1 MAIAGIKDFNT
12 EFRVICEDGII
23 RNIRAMGSVS
33 RNEKGVAE
41 RMVGTNWDI
50 TESKTI
56 VSELR
61 KSEASIRAFM
71 DAVPEPALLVDTEC
85 VGIVVNQALARSL
98 KKSVSEI
105 VGKKLFDYL
114 PTEVANHRRNLV
126 NQVVRTGVFTSFED
140 SNRDR
145 HYFNYLSPVKDTDG
159 TVTRIAIFA
168 LDITERKNAEEK
180 LQTSLKEKVALLNEV
195 HHRVKNNL
203 QVITSLLRLEAGR
216 SSQGETKTKTK
227 TVLSDM
233 QGRIRSMA
241 LLHESL
247 YRSGTFAAV
256 DLSAYIKQISTQ
268 AYRSFVNLNATVR
281 LQVDVDS
288 VQLGMDQATPCGLL
302 VNELIS
308 NCFKHAFPEGQ
319 SGLVQISLKLLPNSN
334 QIKLSVMDTGIGLPK
349 NFEERRNHSLGL
361 QLVSDLTKQIG
372 GVLTIDQN
380 VEPITGVKFIVI
392 FSSEE
397 MNPIKG
403 MAG

>member
-126 NQVVRTGVFTSFED
+126 NQVLRTGVFTSFED

-216 SSQGETKTKTK
+216 SSQGETKT
-227 TVLSDM
+227 VLSDM

-308 NCFKHAFPEGQ
+308 NCFKHAFPEVQ

-372 GVLTIDQN
+372 SVLTIDQN